1 MHTPGC
7 PVADVDAAPDA
18 RLHSAAAER
27 NRQPIVEQ
35 LLAWLPARGH
45 ALEIASGTGQH
56 AVHFARHLAGWT
68 WQPTDADAQARASI
82 AAWRDAVQL
91 PNLRPPCPLDV
102 LADAWPVDA
111 APDAVFCAN
120 LIHIAPWAAC
130 LGLLRGAAR
139 HLAPQGCLMLYG
151 PFLIDGV
158 ATAPSNLAFDADL
171 RQRNPAWGVRRLGD
185 VEAAAAAVG
194 LALAQRADL
203 PAHNAM
209 LRFVRAGAVSDGGR
223 APTPR

>member
-1 MHTPGC
+1 MDPAG
-7 PVADVDAAPDA
+7 DA

-27 NRQPIVEQ
+27 NRQPIVGQ
-35 LLAWLPARGH
+35 LQAWLPARGH

-56 AVHFARHLAGWT
+56 AVHCASHLVGWT

-82 AAWRDAVQL
+82 AAWRDAAQL

-139 HLAPQGCLMLYG
+139 HLAPQGCLVL
-151 PFLIDGV
+151 
-158 ATAPSNLAFDADL
+158 
-171 RQRNPAWGVRRLGD
+171 
-185 VEAAAAAVG
+185 
-194 LALAQRADL
+194 
-203 PAHNAM
+203 
-209 LRFVRAGAVSDGGR
+209 
-223 APTPR
+223 